1 MEPPPPRSTRPSTL
15 VPATTSG
22 RAALPALSGAGRLS
36 PGGMNNEAR
45 RRDMLSR
52 IMGAL
57 SAEMAIDLGTA
68 NTLVYVKG
76 RDIVPNEPSVVA
88 IAESKG
94 KKRVLAAGNEA
105 TQILDRTLRII
116 QAIRPLRDGVV
127 AVFEDA
133 EAMIKEYNG
142 QGPTRRGFQSP
153 QIVV

>member
-57 SAEMAIDLGTA
+57 SADMAIDLGTA

-76 RDIVPNEPSVVA
+76 RDIVLNEPSVVGSEEHTSELQSLMRISYA
-88 IAESKG
+88 VSCLNNK
-94 KKRVLAAGNEA
+94 
-105 TQILDRTLRII
+105 IL
-116 QAIRPLRDGVV
+116 PH
-127 AVFEDA
+127 
-133 EAMIKEYNG
+133 
-142 QGPTRRGFQSP
+142 
-153 QIVV
+153 